1 MTSYDFDIAVIGGG
15 PAGLIAAGK
24 AASMGA
30 RVVLL
35 EKNAELGK
43 KLLLTGNGRCNLTNE
58 TLNIPELVQRFRRG
72 GPFLYSALSRFG
84 PRETMA
90 FFEERGIKLKTERGN
105 RVFPASDRSPDI
117 LSGLYRYL
125 KENNVTIL
133 REAAV
138 LNMIV
143 RNKRIDRLVLKKREL
158 SARHYILCTGGKSYP
173 QTGSTGDGY
182 RWASML
188 GHRVTDL
195 NPSIV
200 PVKASNPWVR
210 SLMGLSLRNVSVSS
224 YLDGKKK
231 ESRFGEMLFTHFG
244 VSGPIIMDM
253 SSHLL
258 EIQEQGHAT
267 LKIDLK
273 PALDNKKLDSRLL
286 RDFKKFSGR
295 KLKNSL
301 NELLPQKLIPVI
313 IELSEVDPEK
323 WVDHLDRNERERIV
337 DQIKGLSLDISGS
350 LGFRWSIV
358 TSGGIDIKE
367 VDPATMRS
375 RIIENLSFAGE
386 ILDIDGPTGGFNLQ
400 ECWTTGYI
408 AGHAAAEVLSSQD
421 L

>member
-1 MTSYDFDIAVIGGG
+1 MTSYDYDIAVIGGG
-15 PAGLIAAGK
+15 PAGLIAAGR

-58 TLNIPELVQRFRRG
+58 TLDIPELVQRFRRG
-72 GPFLYSALSRFG
+72 GPFLFSALSRFG
-84 PRETMA
+84 PQETMS

-105 RVFPASDRSPDI
+105 RVFPASDRAPDI

-143 RNKRIDRLVLKKREL
+143 RNKHIERLILKRREL
-158 SARHYILCTGGKSYP
+158 VARHYILCTGGKSYP

-188 GHRVTDL
+188 GHKVTEL

-200 PVKASNPWVR
+200 PIKASNPWVR

-224 YLDGKKK
+224 YLEGKKK

-258 EIQEQGHAT
+258 DIQEQGHAI

-273 PALDNKKLDSRLL
+273 PALDHKKLDSRLL

-313 IELSEVDPEK
+313 IALSEVDPEK

-358 TSGGIDIKE
+358 TSGGIDLKE

-408 AGHAAAEVLSSQD
+408 AGQAAAEISSS
-421 L
+421 LER